1 MTWRPSARV
10 RTGAIIDRLAPR
22 GVHFA
27 VALPAGSVVMTAEAG
42 TGRMAVFRKTVAID
56 A

>member
-1 MTWRPSARV
+1 V
-10 RTGAIIDRLAPR
+10 RTGAVIDRLAFL

-27 VALPAGSVVMTAEAG
+27 VALPARSVVMTAEAG
-42 TGRMAVFRKTVAID
+42 TGRTATFRKTVAID